1 MGCQSVAR
9 KPWHGEVRAFIAV
22 SSINKN
28 GTLGCRFSGRLAY
41 AAFTFKR
48 HACSSGSV

>member
-1 MGCQSVAR
+1 MDCHVAGAAR
-9 KPWHGEVRAFIAV
+9 NEGQHHA
-22 SSINKN
+22 
-28 GTLGCRFSGRLAY
+28 

>member
-1 MGCQSVAR
+1 MLGAQQKALAIA
-9 KPWHGEVRAFIAV
+9 GALALQVREAQA
-22 SSINKN
+22 
-28 GTLGCRFSGRLAY
+28 C